1 MIQTSGN
8 CVRNITTEAFAGV
21 AADEWL
27 DPRPLAEI
35 LRQWSTINPEFL
47 FLPRKFKIALCAAAE
62 DRAAVQVHDIGLQ
75 LYRNEQGQLLLR
87 VLVGGG
93 LGRTPMIAQPLREGL
108 AWYDVL
114 SYVEAILRV
123 YNRHGRRDNKYKA
136 RIKILVK
143 AMGIAAFA
151 DEVEREWQPIK
162 DGPAQLCDEEYQR
175 VAASFSRPAYAE
187 LASTDLDFG
196 THLAQDQAFARWV
209 ARNVMAHQVPGYAS
223 ALLSTKPGLSAPP
236 GDVTA
241 AQMTSVADWSE
252 RYGFGEIRVSHEQNL
267 VLPDVRKRD
276 LYALWRE
283 ACAAGL
289 GTANGGLLTDIIACP
304 GGDFCA
310 LANAKSIPIAQAI
323 QQRFDDLDYL
333 HDLGAISLNI
343 SGCMNACGHHHIGN
357 IGILG
362 VDKNGSEWYQFTLGG
377 SQGQQAALGKVIG
390 PSFAAEEVPRVIERI
405 VHTYVDYRESGER
418 FFDTVQRIGLEPFKE
433 RVYTEALA

>member
-1 MIQTSGN
+1 M
-8 CVRNITTEAFAGV
+8 
-21 AADEWL
+21 
-27 DPRPLAEI
+27 
-35 LRQWSTINPEFL
+35 
-47 FLPRKFKIALCAAAE
+47 
-62 DRAAVQVHDIGLQ
+62 
-75 LYRNEQGQLLLR
+75 
-87 VLVGGG
+87 
-93 LGRTPMIAQPLREGL
+93 
-108 AWYDVL
+108 
-114 SYVEAILRV
+114 
-123 YNRHGRRDNKYKA
+123 
-136 RIKILVK
+136 
-143 AMGIAAFA
+143 
-151 DEVEREWQPIK
+151 
-162 DGPAQLCDEEYQR
+162 
-175 VAASFSRPAYAE
+175 
-187 LASTDLDFG
+187 
-196 THLAQDQAFARWV
+196 
-209 ARNVMAHQVPGYAS
+209 
-223 ALLSTKPGLSAPP
+223 
-236 GDVTA
+236 TA

-276 LYALWRE
+276 LYALWCE

-405 VHTYVDYRESGER
+405 VHTYVDYRESGES